1 MPHGILSEIDR
12 IIFKFSTLA
21 LTLRLYLFVKLL
33 PCLLLQ
39 VIHDTLAQN
48 ILCLFLCLL
57 RPALIEL
64 RLRLTKEGFNT
75 LLAKEFFNRAESLVQ
90 LCLRD
95 FILRCNHAC
104 HDRLYLHRRHCARIL
119 REIVD
124 FTQERLEAAEH
135 TPHGRRRGFPF
146 RKIHLKSTGKP
157 LLPPTLQ
164 CRLLRNS
171 VARLLHRENRVL
183 VIAELIGKVRI
194 LVFLRCALVPLC
206 PRIDRLKLFCRG
218 FVHLCELVQIHQEH
232 VTHLVHERRFIRTL
246 KKCDDALP
254 VLFGD
259 FSPHLLTEHLVERFG
274 FAFTYQFEDPDNFC
288 ISDNALIGIL
298 PIIARRSSHKIG
310 IVIGVSSRLIQAFY
324 CGFLEFVEAVI
335 APRLCD
341 IYSACTVKFFVCP
354 VPIYPVMRVFDIIT
368 NLVLF
373 IRKSN
378 PNMRG
383 LQCPLFVDI
392 HKLNVDNFPLPII
405 KWNCMCALAN
415 IFFK

>member
-1 MPHGILSEIDR
+1 MPHGILREIDR
-12 IIFKFSTLA
+12 IVFKFSALA

-33 PCLLLQ
+33 PRLILQ
-39 VIHDTLAQN
+39 VVHDTLAEN

-57 RPALIEL
+57 CPALIEL
-64 RLRLTKEGFNT
+64 RLRLTEEGFNT
-75 LLAKEFFNRAESLVQ
+75 LLAKEFFNRAESLIE

-95 FILRCNHAC
+95 LILRCNHAC
-104 HDRLYLHRRHCARIL
+104 HDRLHLNRRHCARIL

-124 FTQERLEAAEH
+124 FTQERLETAEH

-164 CRLLRNS
+164 CRLFRNS
-171 VARLLHRENRVL
+171 VARLLRRENRVL

-194 LVFLRCALVPLC
+194 LVFLRRALVPLC
-206 PRIDRLKLFCRG
+206 PRIDRLKLFRRC

-288 ISDNALIGIL
+288 VSDNALIGIL

-324 CGFLEFVEAVI
+324 CCFLEFVEAVI

-341 IYSACTVKFFVCP
+341 IYSACAVKFFVCP